1 MSYEKKPMIDVI
13 ALCELPIDFATVGTD
28 VGDCLTM
35 ATRPN
40 SISSVPSLTSIPVL
54 MDQSIPDK

>member
-1 MSYEKKPMIDVI
+1 MIDVT
-13 ALCELPIDFATVGTD
+13 ALCELLIDFATVGTD

-40 SISSVPSLTSIPVL
+40 GISSVPSLTSIPVL
-54 MDQSIPDK
+54 MDQTIPDK